1 MPLKAN
7 HHVGW
12 RTEPFQYDLDDAV
25 SRYLEDRLEYDRPG
39 IEERISSLT
48 AAVVTLFGILD
59 RNNLVN
65 ADDMWRLFPSSSGVT
80 FEQSQGGGA

>member
-1 MPLKAN
+1 MPLKATL
-7 HHVGW
+7 HVGW
-12 RTEPFQYDLDDAV
+12 RNEPLQYDLDDAV
-25 SRYLEDRLEYDRPG
+25 RRYLEDRLVHDRPG
-39 IEERISSLT
+39 IEERISLLT
-48 AAVVTLFGILD
+48 DAVVTLFGILD